1 MLFPYSYWARRLAE
15 LLMLQ
20 MPRFDT
26 AGCWYGSFTKL
37 AGPSMLQDEK
47 VFFFSFEIQD
57 AESLASPEK

>member
-1 MLFPYSYWARRLAE
+1 
-15 LLMLQ
+15 MLQ